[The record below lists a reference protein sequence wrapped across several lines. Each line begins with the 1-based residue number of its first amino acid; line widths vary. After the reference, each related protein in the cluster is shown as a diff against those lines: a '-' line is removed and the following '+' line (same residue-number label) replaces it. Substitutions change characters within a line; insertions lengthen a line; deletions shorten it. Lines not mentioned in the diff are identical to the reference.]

1 MKTRD
6 TGDNGSDLFA
16 PAQPPTETAVGEVP
30 GDNGFDLAALRLK
43 GNFADRVGVKRQ
55 LVAVPVRKPPPQG
68 FVRIHP
74 DPEWQLRTAVLA
86 DADSRETYLVAPDL
100 WPALADEISPVI
112 LFAAIDRQG
121 NVFLWPA
128 KLPRDDGR
136 ASHWHSSALEAAEL
150 AKTQWVR
157 VKANMGLGAY
167 DVFVANADG
176 LAEPTWPEE
185 GFAYL
190 VDKAFRDRFIRDSDH
205 PVLRRLRG
213 EE

>member
-1 MKTRD
+1 MKTD
-6 TGDNGSDLFA
+6 ETGAGAADLF
-16 PAQPPTETAVGEVP
+16 TAAGGSTAAADKVP
-30 GDNGFDLAALRLK
+30 GDNGFDLAALRLE

-55 LVAVPVRKPPPQG
+55 LVAVPVRKPHPQA
-68 FVRIHP
+68 FLRIHP
-74 DPEWQLRTAVLA
+74 DPKWQLRTAVLA
-86 DADSRETYLVAPDL
+86 DTDSRETYLVGRDL

-112 LFAAIDRQG
+112 LFVAIDRQG

-176 LAEPTWPEE
+176 LAEPTWPGE
-185 GFAYL
+185 GFEYL
-190 VDKAFRDRFIRDSDH
+190 VDKAFRDRYIRDTDH